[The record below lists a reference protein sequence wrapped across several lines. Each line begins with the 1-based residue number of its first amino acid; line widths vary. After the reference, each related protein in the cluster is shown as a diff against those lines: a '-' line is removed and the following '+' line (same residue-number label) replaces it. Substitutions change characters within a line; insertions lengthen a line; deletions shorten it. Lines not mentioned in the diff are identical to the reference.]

1 MSATWMVVAM
11 TIVGGIAAAL
21 QAQFAGVMNNRMGTL
36 GSVVVIY
43 GTGALAIGVLAAVT
57 RDSGLTAWRE
67 VPPYTLAAGVL
78 GLIVV
83 GSVAFAVGRV
93 GVVQAL
99 LTFTVS
105 QFVFSALIDHFGWFG
120 AEVRLFDLSRV
131 MGIGLLFAGAWL
143 VLR

>member
-1 MSATWMVVAM
+1 MVVAM
-11 TIVGGIAAAL
+11 TVLGGIAAAL

-43 GTGALAIGVLAAVT
+43 GSGAAAIAVVAALT
-57 RDSGLTAWRE
+57 RGNSLDGWRD
-67 VPPYTLAAGVL
+67 VPPYTLLAGVL
-78 GLIVV
+78 GLVVV

-99 LTFTVS
+99 LTFTAA

-120 AEVRLFDLSRV
+120 AEVRSFDLTRMSGVV
-131 MGIGLLFAGAWL
+131 MVFGGAWL

>member
-1 MSATWMVVAM
+1 MVAI
-11 TIVGGIAAAL
+11 TIIGGIAAAL
-21 QAQFAGVMNNRMGTL
+21 QAQFAGVMNNRLGTL
-36 GSVVVIY
+36 GSVAIIY
-43 GTGALAIGVLAAVT
+43 GTGAVAIGALAAVT
-57 RDSGLTAWRE
+57 RDGGVAAWRE
-67 VPPYTLAAGVL
+67 VPTYTLAAGVL

-99 LTFTVS
+99 LTFTAA

-120 AEVRLFDLSRV
+120 AEVRAFDLSR
-131 MGIGLLFAGAWL
+131 MLGIGLLFAGAWL